1 MSKVSVT
8 GPSMLFSIGTIPSSA
23 FLVVTISKISFI
35 EEQFIGV
42 ALESYLI
49 VACSVLVPSGPKKAI
64 DFVLKNASSKSSI
77 ENLLVYEVS
86 GVKTEYLLESL
97 ISNFGSIKNEN
108 DKRFRLGANIEET
121 VVKTTIETNQVST
134 TLQYT
139 IVVNYELIDLNEDCK
154 TVNKRYEDSF
164 THYPK
169 SQGYNFGTDLS
180 LQKTYKNY
188 VNSNVLNFKTYLETN
203 QDFISCS
210 ITPKSSSSHFHI
222 FVFPIRTE
230 NRAGIEGNFRV
241 SDGTN
246 VTERYRAQS
255 DSSNGYYTWNPI
267 TWYWPLAK
275 TAGTAYTFTVQ
286 CRVGGG
292 SGASVTIGDQ
302 NSTSRMIIY
311 EIAQ

>member
-1 MSKVSVT
+1 MKL
-8 GPSMLFSIGTIPSSA
+8 PNLLF
-23 FLVVTISKISFI
+23 
-35 EEQFIGV
+35 
-42 ALESYLI
+42 
-49 VACSVLVPSGPKKAI
+49 VLVLLIGGCSQI
-64 DFVLKNASSKSSI
+64 DFVLKNAGSKSSI

-108 DKRFRLGANIEET
+108 DKRFRLGADIEET

-203 QDFISCS
+203 QDFISC
-210 ITPKSSSSHFHI
+210 
-222 FVFPIRTE
+222 
-230 NRAGIEGNFRV
+230 
-241 SDGTN
+241 TN
-246 VTERYRAQS
+246 ES
-255 DSSNGYYTWNPI
+255 
-267 TWYWPLAK
+267 
-275 TAGTAYTFTVQ
+275 
-286 CRVGGG
+286 
-292 SGASVTIGDQ
+292 
-302 NSTSRMIIY
+302 
-311 EIAQ
+311 